1 MAFAD
6 RYFYPPKGSLTRNVV
21 KLFGKV
27 VTSTG
32 GAISSQSCDGFS
44 VALTDSEA
52 GRYTISLEDT
62 YADFGGCLVTLEE
75 ADDAAVTTA
84 EGIQTCVRNVDV
96 TAADTPQ
103 FYVQFLRSDTAADA
117 DIADGLTFYLE
128 ITLLQAPRPS

>member
-6 RYFYPPKGSLTRNVV
+6 RYYYPPKGSLTRNVV
-21 KLFGKV
+21 KLYGKV

-52 GRYTISLEDT
+52 GRYTVTLEDQ
-62 YADFGGCLVTLEE
+62 YADFAGCNVTLEE
-75 ADDAAVTTA
+75 ADDAAVTIA
-84 EGIQTCVRNVDV
+84 EGIQTFVRNIDV
-96 TAADTPQ
+96 TADTPL
-103 FYVQFLRSDTAADA
+103 FYVQFVRSDTAADA